1 MSTQHRI
8 AILHYAAP
16 PIIGGVESTIFHHA
30 NILSDLGFK
39 VEVIAGRVDP
49 FNNNVEFHRIPEVDT
64 LNTRVLEISKELAQG
79 FVSPEFTSLRDILV
93 DKLLPI
99 ISNCDVCIVH
109 NALSLHFN
117 LALTAALR
125 VINDRCVT
133 HIIAWNHDFA
143 WHDKLY
149 IPDLHPSYPWDLL
162 RSPWPGVRYVVVS
175 EHRRLRLSQ
184 LLDIP
189 ETEIDVFTPGV
200 DVFKFLNCQPLTR
213 DLVEKLD
220 LLDAD
225 PLMLLPARII
235 PRKNIQF
242 AIQVTAEMKKHM
254 PGATLVVTGPPG
266 PHNPKNMAYLES
278 LQDLRA
284 EHGLERNVCFLYEHG
299 EDGKPQYLPDEVV
312 ADFFRLADLLIFPSF
327 REGFGIPVLEAGLVQ
342 LPVFASNIPP
352 IRESAAEYAHLFDP
366 SGDPQDAADSILNYL
381 EMNASYHLKR
391 RVLDNY
397 TWKAIVEQRIIPFIS
412 KVEFA

>member
-1 MSTQHRI
+1 MSTPHRI

-30 NILSDLGFK
+30 NILSDLGIK
-39 VEVIAGRVDP
+39 IEIIAGRVEP
-49 FNNNVEFHRIPEVDT
+49 FNNNVEFYRIPEVDT
-64 LNTRVLEISKELAQG
+64 LNTRVQGISKELAQG
-79 FVSPEFTSLRDILV
+79 HISPEFTALREILV

-99 ISNCDVCIVH
+99 LSNCDVCIVH

-125 VINDRCVT
+125 VINDRNVT
-133 HIIAWNHDFA
+133 PIIAWNHDFA

-149 IPDLHPSYPWDLL
+149 IPDLHNGYPWDLL
-162 RSPWPGVRYVVVS
+162 RSAWPGVRYVVVS
-175 EHRRLRLSQ
+175 EHRRLRLAH

-189 ETEIDVFTPGV
+189 ETDIEVFTPGV
-200 DVFKFLNCQPLTR
+200 DVFKFLKCQSLTI

-220 LLDAD
+220 LLAAD

-242 AIQVTAEMKKHM
+242 AIRVTAEMKEHM

-266 PHNPKNMAYLES
+266 PHNPKNISYLES
-278 LQDLRA
+278 LQDVRF
-284 EHGLERNVCFLYEHG
+284 EHGLERNVYFLYEHG
-299 EDGKPQYLPDEVV
+299 EAGKPQYLPDEVV

-327 REGFGIPVLEAGLVQ
+327 REGFGIPVLEAGLVH

-352 IRESAAEYAHLFDP
+352 VRESAAEYAHLFDP
-366 SGDPQDAADSILNYL
+366 SGDPQDAAGCILNYL
-381 EMNASYHLKR
+381 EMNAAYHLKR
-391 RVLDNY
+391 RVLENY
-397 TWKAIVEQRIIPFIS
+397 TWKAIIEQKIIPFIN
-412 KVEFA
+412 KAEVA

>member
-1 MSTQHRI
+1 MSTLQRI
-8 AILHYAAP
+8 ALLHYAAP

-30 NILSDLGFK
+30 NILSDLGFQ
-39 VEVIAGRVDP
+39 VEVIAGRVEP
-49 FNNNVEFHRIPEVDT
+49 FNNNVDFYRIPEVDT
-64 LNTRVLEISKELAQG
+64 LNTRVLGISKELAKG
-79 FVSPEFTSLRDILV
+79 HISPEFSALRDILV
-93 DKLLPI
+93 DKLIPI
-99 ISNCDVCIVH
+99 LSNCDVCIVH

-117 LALTAALR
+117 LVLTAALQ
-125 VINDRCVT
+125 VINDRKVT
-133 HIIAWNHDFA
+133 NIIAWNHDFA
-143 WHDKLY
+143 GNDKLY
-149 IPDLHPSYPWDLL
+149 IPDLHYDYPWDLL
-162 RSPWPGVRYVVVS
+162 RSAWPGVRNVVVS
-175 EHRRLRLSQ
+175 EHRRLRLAQ

-189 ETEIDVFTPGV
+189 ETDIEVFTPGV
-200 DVFKFLNCQPLTR
+200 DVFKFLNCQSLTI
-213 DLVEKLD
+213 DLVVKLD

-242 AIQVTAEMKKHM
+242 AIRVTAEMKEHM

-266 PHNPKNMAYLES
+266 PHNPKNISYLES
-278 LQDLRA
+278 LNDVRT
-284 EHGLERNVCFLYEHG
+284 EHGLERNVCFIYEHG

-327 REGFGIPVLEAGLVQ
+327 REGFGIPVLEAGLGQ

-366 SGDPQDAADSILNYL
+366 SGDPQDAAGSILNYL

-397 TWKAIVEQRIIPFIS
+397 TWKAIIEQKIIPFINQAI
-412 KVEFA
+412 VA

>member
-1 MSTQHRI
+1 
-8 AILHYAAP
+8 
-16 PIIGGVESTIFHHA
+16 
-30 NILSDLGFK
+30 LSDLGFK

-213 DLVEKLD
+213 YLVEKLD

-225 PLMLLPARII
+225 PLMLLPVRII

-366 SGDPQDAADSILNYL
+366 SGDPQDAANSILNYL

-397 TWKAIVEQRIIPFIS
+397 TWKAIIEQKIIPFINQA
-412 KVEFA
+412 EFA

>member
-1 MSTQHRI
+1 
-8 AILHYAAP
+8 
-16 PIIGGVESTIFHHA
+16 V
-30 NILSDLGFK
+30 LG
-39 VEVIAGRVDP
+39 
-49 FNNNVEFHRIPEVDT
+49 
-64 LNTRVLEISKELAQG
+64 ISKELAQG
-79 FVSPEFTSLRDILV
+79 QISPEFTSLRELLV

-99 ISNCDVCIVH
+99 LSNCDVCIVH

-125 VINDRCVT
+125 VINDRNVT
-133 HIIAWNHDFA
+133 KIIAWNHDFA

-149 IPDLHPSYPWDLL
+149 IPDLHQGYPWDLL
-162 RSPWPGVRYVVVS
+162 RSAWPGVRYVVVS
-175 EHRRLRLSQ
+175 EHRRLRLAQ

-189 ETEIDVFTPGV
+189 ETDIEVFTPGV
-200 DVFKFLNCQPLTR
+200 DVLKFLKCQSLTV

-220 LLDAD
+220 LLAAD

-242 AIQVTAEMKKHM
+242 AIRVTAEMKGHK

-266 PHNPKNMAYLES
+266 PHNPKNISYLES
-278 LQDLRA
+278 LKDVCS
-284 EHGLERNVCFLYEHG
+284 EHGLERNVCFIYEHG
-299 EDGKPQYLPDEVV
+299 EDGKPQFLPDEVV

-352 IRESAAEYAHLFDP
+352 IRESAAEYANLFDP
-366 SGDPQDAADSILNYL
+366 SGDPREAAECILNYL
-381 EMNASYHLKR
+381 EVNASYHLKR

-397 TWKAIVEQRIIPFIS
+397 TWKAIIEQKIIPFIS
-412 KVEFA
+412 KAEVE

>member
-1 MSTQHRI
+1 MSTLHRI

-30 NILSDLGFK
+30 NILSDLGIK
-39 VEVIAGRVDP
+39 VEIIAGRVEP

-64 LNTRVLEISKELAQG
+64 LNSRVQGISKELAQG
-79 FVSPEFTSLRDILV
+79 QISPEFTALRDILV

-99 ISNCDVCIVH
+99 LSNCDVCIVH

-125 VINDRCVT
+125 VINDRNVT
-133 HIIAWNHDFA
+133 QIIAWNHDFA

-149 IPDLHPSYPWDLL
+149 IPDLHHDYPWDLL
-162 RSPWPGVRYVVVS
+162 RSAWPGVRYVVVS
-175 EHRRLRLSQ
+175 EHRRLRLAQ

-189 ETEIDVFTPGV
+189 ETDIEVFTPGV
-200 DVFKFLNCQPLTR
+200 DVFKFLNCQSLTI
-213 DLVEKLD
+213 DLVEKLN
-220 LLDAD
+220 LLAAD

-242 AIQVTAEMKKHM
+242 AIRVTAEIKEHM

-266 PHNPKNMAYLES
+266 PHNPKNISYLES
-278 LQDLRA
+278 LKDVRS
-284 EHGLERNVCFLYEHG
+284 EHGLERNVCFIYEHG
-299 EDGKPQYLPDEVV
+299 EDGKPQFLPDEVV

-352 IRESAAEYAHLFDP
+352 IRESAAEYANLFDP
-366 SGDPQDAADSILNYL
+366 SGDPRDAAECILNYL
-381 EMNASYHLKR
+381 EVNASYHLKH
-391 RVLDNY
+391 RVLYNY
-397 TWKAIVEQRIIPFIS
+397 TWKAIIEQKIIPFIS
-412 KVEFA
+412 KDEVA

>member
-1 MSTQHRI
+1 MSTLHRI

-30 NILSDLGFK
+30 NILSDLGIK
-39 VEVIAGRVDP
+39 VEIIAGRVEP

-64 LNTRVLEISKELAQG
+64 LNTRVQGISKELAQG
-79 FVSPEFTSLRDILV
+79 HISPEFSALRDILV

-99 ISNCDVCIVH
+99 LSNCDVCIVH

-125 VINDRCVT
+125 VINDRNVT
-133 HIIAWNHDFA
+133 PIIAWNHDFA

-149 IPDLHPSYPWDLL
+149 IPALHNGYPWDLL
-162 RSPWPGVRYVVVS
+162 RSAWPGVRYVVVS
-175 EHRRLRLSQ
+175 EHRRLRLAQ

-189 ETEIDVFTPGV
+189 ETDIEVFTPGV
-200 DVFKFLNCQPLTR
+200 DVFKFLNCQSLTI

-220 LLDAD
+220 LLAAD

-242 AIQVTAEMKKHM
+242 AIRVTAEMKEHM
-254 PGATLVVTGPPG
+254 PGATLVITGPPG
-266 PHNPKNMAYLES
+266 PHNPKNISYLES
-278 LQDLRA
+278 LQDVRS
-284 EHGLERNVCFLYEHG
+284 EHGLEGNVCFLYEHG
-299 EDGKPQYLPDEVV
+299 EAGKPQYLPDEVV

-366 SGDPQDAADSILNYL
+366 SGDPRDAAGCILNFL
-381 EMNASYHLKR
+381 EVNASYHLKR
-391 RVLDNY
+391 RVIDNY
-397 TWKAIVEQRIIPFIS
+397 TWKAIIEQKIIPFIS
-412 KVEFA
+412 KTEIA

>member
-1 MSTQHRI
+1 MSTLHRI

-16 PIIGGVESTIFHHA
+16 PVIGGVESTIFHHA
-30 NILSDLGFK
+30 NILSDLGIK
-39 VEVIAGRVDP
+39 VEVIAGRIEP

-64 LNTRVLEISKELAQG
+64 LNTRVQGISKELARG
-79 FVSPEFTSLRDILV
+79 HISPEFKALRDILV

-99 ISNCDVCIVH
+99 LSNCDVCIVH

-125 VINDRCVT
+125 VINDRNIT
-133 HIIAWNHDFA
+133 KIIAWNHDFA

-149 IPDLHPSYPWDLL
+149 IPDLHQGYPWDLL
-162 RSPWPGVRYVVVS
+162 RSAWPGVRYVVVS
-175 EHRRLRLSQ
+175 EHRRLRLAQ

-189 ETEIDVFTPGV
+189 ETDIEVFTPGV
-200 DVFKFLNCQPLTR
+200 DVLKFLNCQSLTV

-220 LLDAD
+220 LLAAD

-242 AIQVTAEMKKHM
+242 AIRVTAEMKEHM

-266 PHNPKNMAYLES
+266 PHNPKNISYLES
-278 LQDLRA
+278 LKDVRS

-352 IRESAAEYAHLFDP
+352 IRESAAEYANLFDP
-366 SGDPQDAADSILNYL
+366 SGDPRDAAGCILNYL
-381 EMNASYHLKR
+381 EVNASYHLKH
-391 RVLDNY
+391 RVVDNY
-397 TWKAIVEQRIIPFIS
+397 TWKAIIEHQIIPFIW
-412 KVEFA
+412 KTGVE

>member
-1 MSTQHRI
+1 M
-8 AILHYAAP
+8 AW
-16 PIIGGVESTIFHHA
+16 G
-30 NILSDLGFK
+30 
-39 VEVIAGRVDP
+39 
-49 FNNNVEFHRIPEVDT
+49 
-64 LNTRVLEISKELAQG
+64 
-79 FVSPEFTSLRDILV
+79 SL
-93 DKLLPI
+93 
-99 ISNCDVCIVH
+99 CG
-109 NALSLHFN
+109 
-117 LALTAALR
+117 
-125 VINDRCVT
+125 
-133 HIIAWNHDFA
+133 
-143 WHDKLY
+143 
-149 IPDLHPSYPWDLL
+149 YP
-162 RSPWPGVRYVVVS
+162 

-184 LLDIP
+184 LLNIP

-200 DVFKFLNCQPLTR
+200 DVFKFLNCQPFTR

-284 EHGLERNVCFLYEHG
+284 EHGLERNVCFLYENG

-342 LPVFASNIPP
+342 LPVFASNLPP